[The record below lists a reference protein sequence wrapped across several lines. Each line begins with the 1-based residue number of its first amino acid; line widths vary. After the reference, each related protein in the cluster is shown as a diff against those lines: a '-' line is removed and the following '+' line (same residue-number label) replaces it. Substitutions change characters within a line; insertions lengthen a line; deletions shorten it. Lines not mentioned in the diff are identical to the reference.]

1 VIQSFW
7 PKFRRAVKATKPDAY
22 IVGEIWD
29 DASPWLQGDQFD
41 AVMNYRFQ
49 KALIAYFGAED
60 IDTCAFARTLRDL
73 FLAYPEPATAV
84 MLNLL
89 GSHDTAR
96 PMTVVR
102 RRDQGRALE
111 SLKLMVAMQFTYA
124 GAPCIY
130 YGDEI
135 GLEGDKDPDCR
146 RCYPWGWEL
155 TGGRKGTEVGAAG
168 LLQEAHRR
176 AQGQPRAPPGCVPPA
191 GGGPRPADLRL
202 RATNPR

>member
-1 VIQSFW
+1 LREAGTDGWRLDLPNEVIQSFW
-7 PKFRRAVKATKPDAY
+7 LKFRRAVKATKPDAY

-60 IDTCAFARTLRDL
+60 MDTCAFARTLRDL
-73 FLAYPEPATAV
+73 FLAYAERATAV
-84 MLNLL
+84 TLNLL

-102 RRDQGRALE
+102 RHDQGRALE

-124 GAPCIY
+124 GAPCVY

-146 RCYPWGWEL
+146 RCYPWGWE
-155 TGGRKGTEVGAAG
+155 K
-168 LLQEAHRR
+168 R
-176 AQGQPRAPPGCVPPA
+176 ALA
-191 GGGPRPADLRL
+191 
-202 RATNPR
+202 